1 MTNYKDAGVD
11 IDAANEGLS
20 RIKKH
25 VSSTFNKYTLSDIG
39 SFGGCFNLPIN
50 KYKNPVLVSSVD
62 GVGTKLLIASVL
74 QIILIII
81 RKGEGMRLQKRM
93 IGNNYKK
100 YT

>member
-1 MTNYKDAGVD
+1 MTTYKDAGVD

-50 KYKNPVLVSSVD
+50 EYKNLYF
-62 GVGTKLLIASVL
+62 ANE
-74 QIILIII
+74 
-81 RKGEGMRLQKRM
+81 KGWGK
-93 IGNNYKK
+93 
-100 YT
+100 